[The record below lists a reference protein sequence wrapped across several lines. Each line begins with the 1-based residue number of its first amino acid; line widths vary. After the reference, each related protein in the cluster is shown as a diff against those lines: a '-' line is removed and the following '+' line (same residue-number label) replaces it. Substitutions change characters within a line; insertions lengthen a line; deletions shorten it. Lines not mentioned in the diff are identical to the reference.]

1 VEQSAALPL
10 SAHRYHAW
18 THIPTTTDDDE
29 GRASAL
35 AEAADFQGTSP
46 SPARRWL
53 RRTGAL
59 LAGAPLLAGLCQLS
73 VAAPARAADN
83 SGPVSVAID
92 TLSPST
98 PTDGDTL
105 TVSGTVTNNSKQAVT
120 AAHVGLQV
128 GPELNTRSSI
138 DTVAGDGDSLQG
150 ATGSEVGGKYV
161 AKFAKLTPGVAEPF
175 SLSVPVDELDLGDA
189 GVYQFAVSLSGKT
202 SAQQWDQPLGIQ
214 RTFLPWQ
221 PDEAD
226 TKTRTTFLW
235 PLISTVHMTAE
246 TGSNAQ
252 QTPVFLNDDL
262 AEEIS
267 AGGRLDQMLSLGE
280 SLDVT
285 WVIDPDLLASVDA
298 MTRSYRIQGEGDT
311 TTAGTHQALA
321 KQWLARL
328 QKAVEDKEVVALPF
342 ADPDLASLAHNGT
355 SVTGSLGHLDEATDV
370 AATTVRTVL
379 HVTPSTDF
387 AWPVNG
393 AVDPSIVKVATSAG
407 ADKVIARSDSLQE
420 TAGLSYTPSAARP
433 IGGGTTAVV
442 ADARLS
448 TAFQG
453 DLTQASSATLAVQ
466 RFLAQSLTLDLQT
479 DKQRSIVVA
488 PQRMPTASQA
498 DVMAE
503 AITALQDGNWS
514 QTQKLTA
521 AAAAKPDPGAT
532 TKVPAASAYPS
543 SLRKQELPKLAFQQ
557 IASTQNKLDN
567 FKVILSDQSRVV
579 TPFGLAVNR
588 EMSTT
593 WRGRATE
600 ASSFRSDVEAYLDEL
615 ISQVSL
621 IDKSETKLSGRSAT
635 IPVTVQNNLVQG
647 VEHLRLRLT
656 SLSPNRLEIGG
667 SSYYEQ
673 PVEVSGGHSQ
683 TVKFTTTANANGK
696 ASVIAQLYTE
706 DGQPYGQ
713 AVRFDVKVTEFTATV
728 MLVIGGGVLLLVLAG
743 FRMYTQRKRA
753 AAREAEQ
760 NGPDDE
766 AGEAVDG
773 PENPEGPQDRLK
785 EETGTGHGADDP
797 EQPSDLT
804 ADTAAESADPSGTG
818 ERVDR

>member
-1 VEQSAALPL
+1 V
-10 SAHRYHAW
+10 
-18 THIPTTTDDDE
+18 
-29 GRASAL
+29 

-59 LAGAPLLAGLCQLS
+59 LAGAPLLAGLCQLTT
-73 VAAPARAADN
+73 AAPAQAADD
-83 SGPVSVAID
+83 SGSVSVAVD
-92 TLSPST
+92 TLSPSA

-105 TVSGTVTNNSKQAVT
+105 TVSGTVTNNGKQAVT

-138 DTVAGDGDSLQG
+138 DTVTDDKDSLQG

-175 SLSVPVDELDLGDA
+175 SISVPVDELDLGDA

-202 SAQQWDQPLGIQ
+202 SAQPWDRTLGIQ

-221 PDEAD
+221 SDEVD
-226 TKTRTTFLW
+226 TKTKTTFLW

-280 SLDVT
+280 NLDVT

-311 TTAGTHQALA
+311 TIAGTHQALA

-328 QKAVEDKEVVALPF
+328 QTAVEDKEVVALPF

-355 SVTGSLGHLDEATDV
+355 SVTGSLSHLDEATDV

-453 DLTQASSATLAVQ
+453 DLTRASSATLAVQ
-466 RFLAQSLTLDLQT
+466 RFLAQSLALDLQT

-488 PQRMPTASQA
+488 PQRTPTASQA
-498 DVMAE
+498 DTMAE
-503 AITALQDGNWS
+503 AITALQGGNWS

-521 AAAAKPDPGAT
+521 AAAAKPDPEAT
-532 TKVPAASAYPS
+532 TKVPSASAYPS
-543 SLRKQELPKLAFQQ
+543 SLRKQELPKSAFQQ

-579 TPFGLAVNR
+579 TPFGRAVNR
-588 EMSTT
+588 EMSTS

-600 ASSFRSDVEAYLDEL
+600 AIGFRNDVEAYLDEL

-696 ASVIAQLYTE
+696 ASVVAQLYTE
-706 DGQPYGQ
+706 DGQPYGD
-713 AVRFDVKVTEFTATV
+713 AVKFDVKVTEFTATV

-753 AAREAEQ
+753 AARATEQ
-760 NGPDDE
+760 NGPGDE
-766 AGEAVDG
+766 AAEAVDG
-773 PENPEGPQDRLK
+773 PENPGDHEDRLK
-785 EETGTGHGADDP
+785 EESGTGTGAGDP

-804 ADTAAESADPSGTG
+804 TDTATESADPSGTG

>member
-1 VEQSAALPL
+1 M
-10 SAHRYHAW
+10 
-18 THIPTTTDDDE
+18 
-29 GRASAL
+29 

-59 LAGAPLLAGLCQLS
+59 LAGAPLLAALCQLTT
-73 VAAPARAADN
+73 AAPAQAADD
-83 SGPVSVAID
+83 SGSVSVAVD
-92 TLSPST
+92 TLSPSA

-105 TVSGTVTNNSKQAVT
+105 TVSGTVTNNGKQAVT

-138 DTVAGDGDSLQG
+138 DTVTDNKDSLQG

-175 SLSVPVDELDLGDA
+175 SISVPVDELDLGDA

-202 SAQQWDQPLGIQ
+202 SAQPWDRTLGIQ

-221 PDEAD
+221 SDEVD
-226 TKTRTTFLW
+226 TKTKTTFLW

-280 SLDVT
+280 NLDVT

-328 QKAVEDKEVVALPF
+328 QNAVEDKEVVALPF

-355 SVTGSLGHLDEATDV
+355 SVTGSLSHLDEATDV

-420 TAGLSYTPSAARP
+420 TAGLSYTPSSPRP

-453 DLTQASSATLAVQ
+453 DLTRASSASLAVQ
-466 RFLAQSLTLDLQT
+466 RFLAQSLALDLQT

-498 DVMAE
+498 DAMAE
-503 AITALQDGNWS
+503 AISALQGGNWS
-514 QTQKLTA
+514 QTQKLAA
-521 AAAAKPDPGAT
+521 AAAAKPDPEAT
-532 TKVPAASAYPS
+532 TKVPSASAYPS
-543 SLRKQELPKLAFQQ
+543 SLRKQELPKSAFQQ

-579 TPFGLAVNR
+579 TPFGRAVNR
-588 EMSTT
+588 EMSTS
-593 WRGRATE
+593 WRGRAIE
-600 ASSFRSDVEAYLDEL
+600 ASGFRNDVEAYLDEL

-706 DGQPYGQ
+706 DGQPYGD
-713 AVRFDVKVTEFTATV
+713 AVKFDVKVTEFTATV

-753 AAREAEQ
+753 AARAAEQ

-766 AGEAVDG
+766 AAETVDG
-773 PENPEGPQDRLK
+773 PENPGGPEDRLK
-785 EETGTGHGADDP
+785 EESGTGTGAGAP

-804 ADTAAESADPSGTG
+804 ADTATESADPSGTG

>member
-1 VEQSAALPL
+1 M
-10 SAHRYHAW
+10 
-18 THIPTTTDDDE
+18 
-29 GRASAL
+29 

-59 LAGAPLLAGLCQLS
+59 LAGAPLLAGLCQLTA
-73 VAAPARAADN
+73 AAPAQAADD
-83 SGPVSVAID
+83 SGSVSVAVD
-92 TLSPST
+92 TLSPSA

-138 DTVAGDGDSLQG
+138 DTVTENKDSLQ
-150 ATGSEVGGKYV
+150 ATIGSEVGGKYV

-175 SLSVPVDELDLGDA
+175 SISVPVDELDLGDA

-202 SAQQWDQPLGIQ
+202 SAQPWDRTLGIQ

-221 PDEAD
+221 SDEVD
-226 TKTRTTFLW
+226 TKTKTTFLW

-280 SLDVT
+280 NLDVT
-285 WVIDPDLLASVDA
+285 WVIDPDLLASIDA
-298 MTRSYRIQGEGDT
+298 MTRSYRIQGAGDT

-355 SVTGSLGHLDEATDV
+355 SVTGSLSHLDEATDV

-453 DLTQASSATLAVQ
+453 DLTRASSATLAVQ
-466 RFLAQSLTLDLQT
+466 RFLAQSLALDLQT
-479 DKQRSIVVA
+479 DNPRSIVVA

-498 DVMAE
+498 DAMAE
-503 AITALQDGNWS
+503 AITALQGGNWS

-521 AAAAKPDPGAT
+521 AAAAKPDPEAT
-532 TKVPAASAYPS
+532 TKVPSASAYPS
-543 SLRKQELPKLAFQQ
+543 SLRKQELPKSAFQQ

-579 TPFGLAVNR
+579 TPFGRAVNR
-588 EMSTT
+588 EMSTS
-593 WRGRATE
+593 WRGRASE
-600 ASSFRSDVEAYLDEL
+600 AIGFRSDVEAYLDEL

-696 ASVIAQLYTE
+696 ASVVAQLYTE
-706 DGQPYGQ
+706 DGQPYGDP
-713 AVRFDVKVTEFTATV
+713 VKFDVKVTEFTATV

-753 AAREAEQ
+753 AARAAEQ
-760 NGPDDE
+760 NGPDEE
-766 AGEAVDG
+766 AAEAVDG
-773 PENPEGPQDRLK
+773 PENPGGPEDRLK
-785 EETGTGHGADDP
+785 EESGTGTGAGAP

-804 ADTAAESADPSGTG
+804 ADTATESADPSGTG

>member
-1 VEQSAALPL
+1 M
-10 SAHRYHAW
+10 
-18 THIPTTTDDDE
+18 
-29 GRASAL
+29 

-73 VAAPARAADN
+73 AAAPAQAADDTG
-83 SGPVSVAID
+83 SVSVAVD
-92 TLSPST
+92 TLSPSV
-98 PTDGDTL
+98 PTEGDTL
-105 TVSGTVTNNSKQAVT
+105 TVSGTVTNNGKQAVT

-138 DTVAGDGDSLQG
+138 DTLADDKNSLQG
-150 ATGSEVGGKYV
+150 LTGSEVGGKYE
-161 AKFAKLTPGVAEPF
+161 AKFAKLTPGVSEPF
-175 SLSVPVDELDLGDA
+175 SISVPVDELDLGDA
-189 GVYQFAVSLSGKT
+189 GVYQFAVSVSGRT
-202 SAQQWDQPLGIQ
+202 AAQAWDQPLGIQ

-221 PDEAD
+221 ADEAD
-226 TKTRTTFLW
+226 TRTRTTFLW
-235 PLISTVHMTAE
+235 PLISTAHMTAE

-267 AGGRLDQMLSLGE
+267 AGGRLDRMLSLGE
-280 SLDVT
+280 NLDVT

-298 MTRSYRIQGEGDT
+298 MTRSYRIQGAGDT
-311 TTAGTHQALA
+311 TSPGTHQALA

-328 QKAVEDKEVVALPF
+328 QQAVEGKEVVALPF

-355 SVTGSLGHLDEATDV
+355 SVTGSLSHLDEATDV
-370 AATTVRTVL
+370 AATTVKTVL

-453 DLTQASSATLAVQ
+453 DLTRASSATLAIQ
-466 RFLAQSLTLDLQT
+466 RFLAQSLALDLQT

-488 PQRMPTASQA
+488 PQRMPSGSQA
-498 DVMAE
+498 AAMAQ
-503 AITALQDGNWS
+503 AITALQGGTWS
-514 QTQKLTA
+514 QPQKLTA
-521 AAAAKPDPGAT
+521 AAAAKPDPEAT
-532 TKVPAASAYPS
+532 TKVPSASAYPAV
-543 SLRKQELPKLAFQQ
+543 LRKQELPKWAFQQ
-557 IASTQNKLDN
+557 LASTQNKLDN

-579 TPFGLAVNR
+579 TPFGRAVNR
-588 EMSTT
+588 EMSTS

-615 ISQVSL
+615 TSQVSL

-667 SSYYEQ
+667 SSSYEQ

-706 DGQPYGQ
+706 DGQPYGEP
-713 AVRFDVKVTEFTATV
+713 VRFDVKVTEFTATV

-753 AAREAEQ
+753 AARAAEQ
-760 NGPDDE
+760 SAPDDE
-766 AGEAVDG
+766 AGETAAA
-773 PENPEGPQDRLK
+773 PENSEGPGNRLR
-785 EETGTGHGADDP
+785 EEPGTGPGVDTPA
-797 EQPSDLT
+797 QPSDLT
-804 ADTAAESADPSGTG
+804 ADTEAESADPSGTG
-818 ERVDR
+818 EKVDR

>member
-1 VEQSAALPL
+1 M
-10 SAHRYHAW
+10 
-18 THIPTTTDDDE
+18 
-29 GRASAL
+29 

-59 LAGAPLLAGLCQLS
+59 LAGAPLLAGLCQLTT
-73 VAAPARAADN
+73 AAPAQAADD
-83 SGPVSVAID
+83 SGSVSVAVD
-92 TLSPST
+92 TLSPSA

-105 TVSGTVTNNSKQAVT
+105 TVSGTVTNNGKQAVT

-138 DTVAGDGDSLQG
+138 DTVTDDKDSLQG

-161 AKFAKLTPGVAEPF
+161 TKFAKLTPGVAEPF
-175 SLSVPVDELDLGDA
+175 SISVPVDELDLGDA

-202 SAQQWDQPLGIQ
+202 SAQPWDRTLGIQ

-221 PDEAD
+221 SDEVD
-226 TKTRTTFLW
+226 TKTKTTFLW

-280 SLDVT
+280 NLDVT

-328 QKAVEDKEVVALPF
+328 QNAVEDKEVVALPF

-355 SVTGSLGHLDEATDV
+355 SVTGSLSHLDEATDV

-420 TAGLSYTPSAARP
+420 TAGLSYTPSSPRP

-453 DLTQASSATLAVQ
+453 DLTRASSASLAVQ
-466 RFLAQSLTLDLQT
+466 RFLAQSLALDLQT

-498 DVMAE
+498 DAMAE
-503 AITALQDGNWS
+503 AITALQGGNWS
-514 QTQKLTA
+514 QTQKLAA
-521 AAAAKPDPGAT
+521 AAAAKPDPEAT
-532 TKVPAASAYPS
+532 TKVPSASAYPS
-543 SLRKQELPKLAFQQ
+543 SLRKQELPKSAFQQ

-579 TPFGLAVNR
+579 TPFGRAVNR
-588 EMSTT
+588 EMSTS
-593 WRGRATE
+593 WRGRAIE
-600 ASSFRSDVEAYLDEL
+600 ASGFRNDVEAYLDEL

-706 DGQPYGQ
+706 DGQPYGD
-713 AVRFDVKVTEFTATV
+713 AVKFDVKVTEFTATV

-753 AAREAEQ
+753 AARAAEQ

-766 AGEAVDG
+766 AAETVDG
-773 PENPEGPQDRLK
+773 PENPGGPEDRLK
-785 EETGTGHGADDP
+785 EESGTGAGAP

-804 ADTAAESADPSGTG
+804 ADTATESADPSGTG

>member
-1 VEQSAALPL
+1 M
-10 SAHRYHAW
+10 
-18 THIPTTTDDDE
+18 
-29 GRASAL
+29 

-59 LAGAPLLAGLCQLS
+59 LAGAPLLAGLCQLTA
-73 VAAPARAADN
+73 AAPVQAADD
-83 SGPVSVAID
+83 SGSVSVAVD
-92 TLSPST
+92 TLSPSA

-105 TVSGTVTNNSKQAVT
+105 TVSGTVTNNGKQAVT

-138 DTVAGDGDSLQG
+138 DTVTENKDSLQ
-150 ATGSEVGGKYV
+150 AAMGSEVGGKYV

-175 SLSVPVDELDLGDA
+175 SISVPVDELDLGDA

-202 SAQQWDQPLGIQ
+202 SAQPWDRTLGIQ

-221 PDEAD
+221 SDEVD
-226 TKTRTTFLW
+226 TKTKTTFLW

-280 SLDVT
+280 NLDVT

-298 MTRSYRIQGEGDT
+298 MTRSYRIQGTGDT

-328 QKAVEDKEVVALPF
+328 QKAVEDKDVVALPF

-355 SVTGSLGHLDEATDV
+355 SVTGSLSHLDEATDV

-453 DLTQASSATLAVQ
+453 DLTRASSATLAVQ
-466 RFLAQSLTLDLQT
+466 RFLAQSLALDLQT
-479 DKQRSIVVA
+479 DNQRSIVVA

-498 DVMAE
+498 DAMAE
-503 AITALQDGNWS
+503 AITALEGGNWS

-521 AAAAKPDPGAT
+521 AAAAKPDPEAT
-532 TKVPAASAYPS
+532 TKVPSASAYPS
-543 SLRKQELPKLAFQQ
+543 SLRKQELPKSAFQQ

-579 TPFGLAVNR
+579 TPFGRAVNR
-588 EMSTT
+588 EMSTS
-593 WRGRATE
+593 WRGRASE
-600 ASSFRSDVEAYLDEL
+600 AIGFRSDVEAYLDEL

-667 SSYYEQ
+667 SSYSEQ

-696 ASVIAQLYTE
+696 ASVVAQLYTE
-706 DGQPYGQ
+706 DGQPYGDP
-713 AVRFDVKVTEFTATV
+713 VKFDVKVTEFTATV

-753 AAREAEQ
+753 AARAAEQ

-766 AGEAVDG
+766 ATEAMNG
-773 PENPEGPQDRLK
+773 PENPGGPEDRL
-785 EETGTGHGADDP
+785 EEESGTDTGADAP

-804 ADTAAESADPSGTG
+804 ADTATESTDPSGTG

>member
-1 VEQSAALPL
+1 M
-10 SAHRYHAW
+10 
-18 THIPTTTDDDE
+18 
-29 GRASAL
+29 

-59 LAGAPLLAGLCQLS
+59 LAGVPLLAGLCQLTT
-73 VAAPARAADN
+73 AAPAQAADD
-83 SGPVSVAID
+83 SGSVSVAVD
-92 TLSPST
+92 TLSPSA
-98 PTDGDTL
+98 PTDGDRL
-105 TVSGTVTNNSKQAVT
+105 TVSGTVTNNGKQAVT

-138 DTVAGDGDSLQG
+138 DTVTDDKDSLQG

-175 SLSVPVDELDLGDA
+175 SISVPVDELDLGDA
-189 GVYQFAVSLSGKT
+189 GVYQFAVSLSGKS
-202 SAQQWDQPLGIQ
+202 SAQPWDRTLGIQ

-221 PDEAD
+221 SDEVD
-226 TKTRTTFLW
+226 TKTKTTFLW

-280 SLDVT
+280 TLDVT

-311 TTAGTHQALA
+311 TIAGTHQALA

-355 SVTGSLGHLDEATDV
+355 SVTGSLSHLDEATDV

-453 DLTQASSATLAVQ
+453 DLTRASSATLAVQ
-466 RFLAQSLTLDLQT
+466 RFLAQSLALDLQT

-488 PQRMPTASQA
+488 PQRTPTASQA
-498 DVMAE
+498 GAMAE

-521 AAAAKPDPGAT
+521 AAAAKPDPEAT
-532 TKVPAASAYPS
+532 TKVPSASAYPS
-543 SLRKQELPKLAFQQ
+543 SLRKQELPKSAFQQ

-579 TPFGLAVNR
+579 TPFGRAVNR
-588 EMSTT
+588 EMSTS
-593 WRGRATE
+593 WRGRAAE
-600 ASSFRSDVEAYLDEL
+600 AIGFRNDVEAYLDEL

-696 ASVIAQLYTE
+696 ASVVAQLYTE
-706 DGQPYGQ
+706 DGQPYGD
-713 AVRFDVKVTEFTATV
+713 AVKFDVKVTEFTATV

-753 AAREAEQ
+753 AARAAEQ

-766 AGEAVDG
+766 AAEAVDG
-773 PENPEGPQDRLK
+773 AENPGGPEDRLK
-785 EETGTGHGADDP
+785 EESDPGTGAGDP

-804 ADTAAESADPSGTG
+804 ADTATESADPSGTG

>member
-1 VEQSAALPL
+1 M
-10 SAHRYHAW
+10 
-18 THIPTTTDDDE
+18 
-29 GRASAL
+29 
-35 AEAADFQGTSP
+35 
-46 SPARRWL
+46 
-53 RRTGAL
+53 
-59 LAGAPLLAGLCQLS
+59 AGLCQLTT
-73 VAAPARAADN
+73 ATPAQAADD
-83 SGPVSVAID
+83 SGSVSVAVD
-92 TLSPST
+92 TLSPSA

-105 TVSGTVTNNSKQAVT
+105 TVSGTVTNNGKQAVT

-138 DTVAGDGDSLQG
+138 DTVTEDKDSLQG

-175 SLSVPVDELDLGDA
+175 SISVPVDELDLGDA

-202 SAQQWDQPLGIQ
+202 SAQPWDRTLGIQ

-221 PDEAD
+221 SDEVD
-226 TKTRTTFLW
+226 TKTKTTFLW
-235 PLISTVHMTAE
+235 PLLSTVHMTAE

-280 SLDVT
+280 NLDVT

-311 TTAGTHQALA
+311 TIAGTHQALA

-355 SVTGSLGHLDEATDV
+355 SVTGSLSHLDEATDV

-453 DLTQASSATLAVQ
+453 DLTRASSATLAVQ
-466 RFLAQSLTLDLQT
+466 RFLAQSLALDLQT
-479 DKQRSIVVA
+479 DEQRSIVVA

-498 DVMAE
+498 GAMAE
-503 AITALQDGNWS
+503 AITALQGGNWS

-521 AAAAKPDPGAT
+521 AAAAKPDAEAT
-532 TKVPAASAYPS
+532 TKVPSASAYPS
-543 SLRKQELPKLAFQQ
+543 SLRKQELPKSAFQQ

-579 TPFGLAVNR
+579 TPFGRAMNR
-588 EMSTT
+588 EMSTS

-600 ASSFRSDVEAYLDEL
+600 ASGFRSDVEAYLDEL

-696 ASVIAQLYTE
+696 ASVVAQLYTE
-706 DGQPYGQ
+706 DGQPYGD
-713 AVRFDVKVTEFTATV
+713 AVKFDVKVTEFTATV

-753 AAREAEQ
+753 AARSAEQ
-760 NGPDDE
+760 NGPDNE
-766 AGEAVDG
+766 AAEAVDG
-773 PENPEGPQDRLK
+773 PENPGGPEDRL
-785 EETGTGHGADDP
+785 EEESGTGTGAGDP
-797 EQPSDLT
+797 EQPSDRT
-804 ADTAAESADPSGTG
+804 ADTATESADPSGTG

>member
-1 VEQSAALPL
+1 M
-10 SAHRYHAW
+10 
-18 THIPTTTDDDE
+18 
-29 GRASAL
+29 

-59 LAGAPLLAGLCQLS
+59 LAGAPLLAGLCQLTT
-73 VAAPARAADN
+73 AAPAQAADD
-83 SGPVSVAID
+83 SGSVSVAVD
-92 TLSPST
+92 TLSPSA

-105 TVSGTVTNNSKQAVT
+105 TVSGTVTNNGKQAVT

-138 DTVAGDGDSLQG
+138 DTVTEDKDSLQG
-150 ATGSEVGGKYV
+150 TTGSEVGGKYV

-175 SLSVPVDELDLGDA
+175 SISVPVDELDLGDA

-202 SAQQWDQPLGIQ
+202 SAQPWDRTLGIQ

-221 PDEAD
+221 SDGVD
-226 TKTRTTFLW
+226 TKTKTTFLW

-280 SLDVT
+280 NLDVT
-285 WVIDPDLLASVDA
+285 WVIDPDLMASVDA

-355 SVTGSLGHLDEATDV
+355 SVTGSLSHLDEATDV

-387 AWPVNG
+387 AWPMNG

-453 DLTQASSATLAVQ
+453 DLTRASSATLAVQ
-466 RFLAQSLTLDLQT
+466 RFLAQSLALDLQT
-479 DKQRSIVVA
+479 DKQRSILVA
-488 PQRMPTASQA
+488 PQRTPTASQA
-498 DVMAE
+498 DAMAE
-503 AITALQDGNWS
+503 AITALQGGNWS
-514 QTQKLTA
+514 QTQKLAA
-521 AAAAKPDPGAT
+521 AAAAKPDPEAT
-532 TKVPAASAYPS
+532 TKVPSAFAYPS
-543 SLRKQELPKLAFQQ
+543 SLRKQELPKPAFQQ

-579 TPFGLAVNR
+579 TPFGRAVNR
-588 EMSTT
+588 EMSTS
-593 WRGRATE
+593 WRGRAIE
-600 ASSFRSDVEAYLDEL
+600 ASDFRNDVEAYLDEL

-683 TVKFTTTANANGK
+683 TVKYTTTANANGK
-696 ASVIAQLYTE
+696 ASVVAQLYTE
-706 DGQPYGQ
+706 DGQPYGD
-713 AVRFDVKVTEFTATV
+713 AVKFDVKVTEFTATV

-753 AAREAEQ
+753 AARPAEQ

-766 AGEAVDG
+766 AAETVDG
-773 PENPEGPQDRLK
+773 PENPAGPEHRLK
-785 EETGTGHGADDP
+785 EESGTGTGAGDP

-804 ADTAAESADPSGTG
+804 ADTATESADPSGTG

>member
-1 VEQSAALPL
+1 M
-10 SAHRYHAW
+10 
-18 THIPTTTDDDE
+18 
-29 GRASAL
+29 

-59 LAGAPLLAGLCQLS
+59 LAGAPLLAGLCQFTA
-73 VAAPARAADN
+73 AAPAEAADS
-83 SGPVSVAID
+83 SGSVSVAVD
-92 TLSPST
+92 TLSPSA
-98 PTDGDTL
+98 PTEGDTL
-105 TVSGTVTNNSKQAVT
+105 TVSGTVTNNGKQAVS

-138 DTVAGDGDSLQG
+138 DRVSADGDSLQG
-150 ATGSEVGGKYV
+150 DTGSEVGGKYE
-161 AKFAKLTPGVAEPF
+161 AKFAKLTPGVAQPF
-175 SLSVPVDELDLGDA
+175 TISVPVDDLDLGDA
-189 GVYQFAVSLSGKT
+189 GVYQFAVAVSGRT
-202 SAQQWDQPLGIQ
+202 AAQPWDQPLGIQ

-221 PDEAD
+221 SDEAD
-226 TKTRTTFLW
+226 TKTKTTFLW

-280 SLDVT
+280 NLDVT

-328 QKAVEDKEVVALPF
+328 QTAVEDKEVVALPF

-355 SVTGSLGHLDEATDV
+355 SVTGSLSHLHEATDV

-453 DLTQASSATLAVQ
+453 DLTKASSATLAVQ
-466 RFLAQSLTLDLQT
+466 RFLAQSLALDLQT

-488 PQRMPTASQA
+488 PQRMPTAAQA
-498 DVMAE
+498 DAMAE
-503 AITALQDGNWS
+503 AITALQGGNWS
-514 QTQKLTA
+514 QSQKLTA
-521 AAAAKPDPGAT
+521 AAAAKPDPEAT
-532 TKVPAASAYPS
+532 TKVPSASAYPA
-543 SLRKQELPKLAFQQ
+543 SLRKQQLPKWAFQQ

-579 TPFGLAVNR
+579 TPFGRAMNR
-588 EMSTT
+588 EMSTS
-593 WRGRATE
+593 WRGRASE
-600 ASSFRSDVEAYLDEL
+600 ASSFRADVEAYLDEL
-615 ISQVSL
+615 TSQVSL

-673 PVEVSGGHSQ
+673 QVEVSGGHSQ

-706 DGQPYGQ
+706 DGQPYGEP
-713 AVRFDVKVTEFTATV
+713 VRFDVKVTEFTATV

-760 NGPDDE
+760 NGPDDG
-766 AGEAVDG
+766 AGAAVDG
-773 PENPEGPQDRLK
+773 PENPEGSEDRLK
-785 EETGTGHGADDP
+785 EESGTGPWADDP